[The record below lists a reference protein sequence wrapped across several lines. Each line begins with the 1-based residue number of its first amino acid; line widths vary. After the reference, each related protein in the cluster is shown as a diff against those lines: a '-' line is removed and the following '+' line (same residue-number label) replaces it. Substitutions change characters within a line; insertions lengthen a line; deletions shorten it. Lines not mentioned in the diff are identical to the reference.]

1 MKLIYQQMLA
11 FFILIMTLLLIL
23 GFSFFHIT
31 REVIYENTWQQ
42 LEGYAYSLK
51 NQSMMIQNRNGKQV
65 LTLNVDKLRTSEV
78 LLSNQQVHFTI
89 YTSRNNTLYPKTGY
103 KSVISAK
110 DWKKLKKGE
119 ILRRKSDLGW
129 RGPNK
134 QKVQNQ
140 QRMTDIL
147 APCFDSS
154 GKLVAVISVGAKVSS
169 IQESFT
175 KIQKNLL
182 YILLV
187 SALLG
192 MLISYFLAHYITKRI
207 GKLRKATRAVAN
219 GNFDVKVIDNK
230 RDELDD
236 LAKDFNKMTVSL
248 KKSNEEIRLQEQRRR
263 QFMADAA
270 HEMRTPL
277 TTINGLLEGLVY
289 DAIPEEDKD
298 KSIKLMRN
306 ETKRLIRLVN
316 ENLDYEK
323 IRSGQIGLRQ
333 SIFNGMDVMKN
344 VQEQLRKKAGNSGD
358 TIEVTGPEKLEVYAD
373 YDRFVQIVFNITQNA
388 IQFTENGTI
397 TISAERG
404 HRCSIFRISDDGIGM
419 SEEQLKNIWERYYKA
434 DPSRKNT
441 KYGESGL
448 GLSIVQQLM
457 EMHKGKVEVTSK
469 IGAGTT
475 FTLIFPDKR

>member
-51 NQSMMIQNRNGKQV
+51 NQSMMIQTRKGKQV

-78 LLSNQQVHFTI
+78 LLSNQQVRFTI
-89 YTSRNNTLYPKTGY
+89 YTSRNDTLYPKKGY
-103 KSVISAK
+103 KSAISAK
-110 DWKKLKKGE
+110 DWKKLEKGK

-129 RGPNK
+129 RGPDK
-134 QKVQNQ
+134 QNVQNQ

-175 KIQKNLL
+175 KIQKNLF
-182 YILLV
+182 YVLLI

-207 GKLRKATRAVAN
+207 SKLRKVTRAVAN
-219 GNFDVKVIDNK
+219 GNFDVKVIDNR

-323 IRSGQIGLRQ
+323 IRSGQIDLRQ
-333 SIFNGMDVMKN
+333 SIFNGMDVLRN
-344 VQEQLRKKAGNSGD
+344 VQEQLRKKADNSGNKL
-358 TIEVTGPEKLEVYAD
+358 EVNGPQKLEVYAD
-373 YDRFVQIVFNITQNA
+373 YDRFVQIIFNITQNA

-404 HRCSIFRISDDGIGM
+404 HRCSIFRISDDGMGM
-419 SEEQLKNIWERYYKA
+419 SDEQLKNIWERYYKA

-457 EMHKGKVEVTSK
+457 ELHKGKVEVTSK
-469 IGAGTT
+469 LGLGTT